1 MGFQLAQIIAEL
13 SECVGFGGETKCG
26 SDGFMDLGCAP
37 TAELG
42 SAMKQ
47 HLHEAYHT
55 SVWNLDAGDFGVAT
69 PLV

>member
-1 MGFQLAQIIAEL
+1 
-13 SECVGFGGETKCG
+13 
-26 SDGFMDLGCAP
+26 MDLGCAP

-55 SVWNLDAGDFGVAT
+55 SVWNLDAGDFGAAT